1 MPSPAFMEYLDQ
13 MGPACLGLGFSK
25 VPLLQAGLNSNSDF
39 PFQGLGLVSVE
50 NPHLLVLRGPW
61 ILFQLT
67 GHYGNIFSV
76 QFGSLTFVVVN
87 GYQMV
92 REALVHQAEIFADRP
107 NIPLLQEIF
116 RGFGKHSHQDFGRK
130 LSFLWNDNC

>member
-1 MPSPAFMEYLDQ
+1 

-25 VPLLQAGLNSNSDF
+25 VPLLQAGLNSKPDL
-39 PFQGLGLVSVE
+39 PVQGLGQVSFE
-50 NPHLLVLRGPW
+50 NPHLLVLRGQW
-61 ILFQLT
+61 TLFQLT
-67 GHYGNIFSV
+67 GRYGNIFSV

-116 RGFGKHSHQDFGRK
+116 KGFGKHSNQDCGTK
-130 LSFLWNDNC
+130 LSSLWNDNC